1 MLRTSINIC
10 VIMSVIAAVGAN
22 SVYASSRAK
31 NHPIRSKSSAR
42 MSLFAATPWAV
53 YKILEREND
62 WPRERD
68 TILAEMRTPTP
79 VKITLAGEN
88 AYKMYIRRRFKDYI
102 SINTKLTPPETVA
115 ENAER
120 TFTVGFSHF
129 VNLSSP
135 LRDFSKSPSL
145 S

>member
-1 MLRTSINIC
+1 MLRTSTNIC
-10 VIMSVIAAVGAN
+10 VIISVIAAVGAT
-22 SVYASSRAK
+22 SVYASSRVK
-31 NHPIRSKSSAR
+31 NDPIRSKSSAR
-42 MSLFAATPWAV
+42 TSLLAATPWAV
-53 YKILEREND
+53 YEISNMRTIGPEK
-62 WPRERD
+62 PD

-88 AYKMYIRRRFKDYI
+88 TYKIYIRGQFNDCVSI
-102 SINTKLTPPETVA
+102 STKLTPPETVA

-135 LRDFSKSPSL
+135 LRDLSKSRT
-145 S
+145 